1 MTEPDTIA
9 WARYATPPQN
19 HAPGSDSEAKST
31 TSSSSSSRIEF
42 KELGTP
48 IPPHALIQTALSIQE
63 EDDRDTTLF
72 VVTGRSRRLAAEN
85 HREEAKEIMEVYG
98 SVNTEVR
105 KTIGDVAAAVAV
117 AGCVAGLVVVQAT
130 EY

>member
-1 MTEPDTIA
+1 
-9 WARYATPPQN
+9 
-19 HAPGSDSEAKST
+19 
-31 TSSSSSSRIEF
+31 
-42 KELGTP
+42 
-48 IPPHALIQTALSIQE
+48 
-63 EDDRDTTLF
+63 
-72 VVTGRSRRLAAEN
+72 LAAEN